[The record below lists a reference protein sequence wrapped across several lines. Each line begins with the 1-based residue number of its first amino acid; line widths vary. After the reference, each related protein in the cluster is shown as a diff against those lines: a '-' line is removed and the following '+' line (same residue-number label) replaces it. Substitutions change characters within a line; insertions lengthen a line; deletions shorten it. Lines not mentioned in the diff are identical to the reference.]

1 MRLYEVA
8 TFLLEFTPKPLEE
21 NIKQQNAMK
30 NVYCEKYSNEETISL
45 NVCGA
50 LWILRELILDRQ
62 DI

>member
-21 NIKQQNAMK
+21 NIKQQNDMK
-30 NVYCEKYSNEETISL
+30 NVYCEKSSNEETISL

-50 LWILRELILDRQ
+50 L
-62 DI
+62 